1 MHKQA
6 DTFTS
11 LGMNAE
17 YQNMYFTHD
26 RLLYDMVRVI
36 GPVLVLST
44 QQVRM
49 IKIKGKDEIQYYAT
63 QHSGIGAIFHMIHP
77 HMCMTKDAVNLLQRR
92 IEAMA
97 GGFISMF
104 TRF

>member
-1 MHKQA
+1 
-6 DTFTS
+6 
-11 LGMNAE
+11 MNAE
-17 YQNMYFTHD
+17 YQNMYLTQD
-26 RLLYDMVRVI
+26 RLLHDMIRVI
-36 GPVLVLST
+36 DPDLILST

-49 IKIKGKDEIQYYAT
+49 IKMKGKEEVHYYAT
-63 QHSGIGAIFHMIHP
+63 QHSGTGAIFHMIHP